1 MNVLR
6 KELNSIAE
14 MWNVKDIQVKKNTQ
28 LFGGKPD
35 VMYFLPEVYSK
46 TNYLVPTNQDD
57 VQTCRLLYGETRRD
71 FSIDFEN
78 LVNLLLPGVGVPEST
93 EQGLELFHRIIR
105 EIGDLQNPIVNH

>member
-1 MNVLR
+1 M
-6 KELNSIAE
+6 SIIIWRDA
-14 MWNVKDIQVKKNTQ
+14 
-28 LFGGKPD
+28 
-35 VMYFLPEVYSK
+35 
-46 TNYLVPTNQDD
+46 
-57 VQTCRLLYGETRRD
+57 RD